1 MNDNKL
7 LLVTTAIDLRYRLS
21 LFPSYR
27 KNFVKEKLKF
37 NLKNLF
43 LSRLIKNVILL
54 CSHQTKQ
61 NHNPM

>member
-37 NLKNLF
+37 NVKKPISF
-43 LSRLIKNVILL
+43 EAD
-54 CSHQTKQ
+54 
-61 NHNPM
+61 